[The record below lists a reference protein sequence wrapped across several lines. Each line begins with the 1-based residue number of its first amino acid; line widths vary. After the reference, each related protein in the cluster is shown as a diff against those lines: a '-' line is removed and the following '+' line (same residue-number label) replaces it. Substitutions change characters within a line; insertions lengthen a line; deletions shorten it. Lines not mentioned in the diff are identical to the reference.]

1 MFQKAG
7 FLIYTNDLSDIVKYV
22 YLQSKHSIIDTTVQM
37 SIMVDTGSKYFAF
50 ISYNSKDIRWGK
62 KLQRKLE
69 HYRMPATLC
78 SERGWTRTP
87 IRPVFFAPT
96 DIQPGG
102 LTTEIQE
109 RLRASRHLIV
119 ICSPNSAKSE
129 WVGKEIAFFHEI
141 GRTKDIHFF
150 IVDGVPHSGNE
161 ATECFNPIVE
171 QLGLPEILGANVN
184 EKIFRW
190 RWLNRERAYVQLISK
205 LLEVE
210 YDSIWRRHRR
220 IVSQKIT
227 AWIVGMLSV
236 ILSIIGVWVNAKP
249 VDVLM
254 QLNETS
260 FHNDYLPPLKDA
272 VVTMELDNEVKM
284 DTIVSLDQPLVFKN
298 IPHRFLR
305 KPVRVSVPPYRG
317 YTGVDTMTTLR
328 RKIIINVCRD
338 SLYFGSIKFHLWDP
352 WRGHSLEGV
361 RVEIAGRSVCSD
373 KKGVIQLYVPLKEQ
387 RMEYPILTEVTL
399 ECDTVYMPCLKLPA
413 IAVKY

>member
-1 MFQKAG
+1 M
-7 FLIYTNDLSDIVKYV
+7 TNTD
-22 YLQSKHSIIDTTVQM
+22 
-37 SIMVDTGSKYFAF
+37 SKYFAF
-50 ISYNSKDIRWGK
+50 ISYNSRDIHWGK
-62 KLQRKLE
+62 RLQRKLE

-102 LTTEIQE
+102 LTAEIQE
-109 RLRASRHLIV
+109 RLRTSRHLIV

-161 ATECFNPIVE
+161 ATECFNPIVK

-210 YDSIWRRHRR
+210 FDSIWRRHRR

-227 AWIVGMLSV
+227 AWTVGLLSV

-260 FHNDYLPPLKDA
+260 FHNDFLPPLKDA
-272 VVTMELDNEVKM
+272 VVTMELDNEVKT
-284 DTIVSLDQPLVFKN
+284 DTIASLDQPLVFPN
-298 IPHRFLR
+298 IPHKFIN
-305 KPVRVSVPPYRG
+305 KPVRVRVQALDYFL
-317 YTGVDTMTTLR
+317 TDTVICLKNEMTVD
-328 RKIIINVCRD
+328 VCRD
-338 SLYFGSIKFHLWDP
+338 SSVYGNVRFRLWNTKKDKACAGYSILVAGTEAQTDN
-352 WRGHSLEGV
+352 EGYI
-361 RVEIAGRSVCSD
+361 E
-373 KKGVIQLYVPLKEQ
+373 LYVPLKNQ
-387 RMEYPILTEVTL
+387 TTKYRLISDYILAV
-399 ECDTVYMPCLKLPA
+399 DSINMPC
-413 IAVKY
+413 VKTTVVELFDDDF